1 MTFGK
6 ILKQLRESNNYSM
19 DKLVELYN
27 TRFNGKMNKSTLSR
41 YENELQEPMY
51 TVIVNLA
58 QLFNVTVDYLSGVED
73 IRQDLTEE
81 KQPDELDEYL
91 QELRTRPEMK
101 MLFNLTKNAT
111 KEDVEKAVKIIE
123 TMLGK

>member
-1 MTFGK
+1 MSNESTEKAKAIFAERLKYYMEQKSVTQADIVSHFGLTASTVSDWCNAKKYPRVDK
-6 ILKQLRESNNYSM
+6 IQMLADYFGI
-19 DKLVELYN
+19 V
-27 TRFNGKMNKSTLSR
+27 KS
-41 YENELQEPMY
+41 
-51 TVIVNLA
+51 
-58 QLFNVTVDYLSGVED
+58 
-73 IRQDLTEE
+73 DLTEE